1 MDSLHPFVLV
11 IILGLINWLATAF
24 GGSFAFASFN
34 KLKNIGYSNILALSA
49 GIMLSASF
57 WSLLLPS
64 IEFSSKYGLSPTL
77 VSCVGFLM
85 GILFLHYVSSYS
97 TKVLN
102 KHSLNTGNRN
112 ENGNENKKN
121 SNMLITAIAIHNVP
135 EGFIVGVLVS
145 SLATNT
151 ALDLYSV
158 LALSLTI
165 GLQNIPEG
173 LAIAMPL
180 KASGKSSFF
189 SFNVAQLTGFIEPVS
204 ALFGY
209 LVISQ
214 FPVVLPYTLAF
225 AAGSMIYVII
235 DELIPEVST
244 DDSNHTIIWFSAGFA
259 LMMMLD
265 TILS

>member
-1 MDSLHPFVLV
+1 MNNIHPLGLV
-11 IILGLINWLATAF
+11 IVLGLINWISTAL
-24 GGSFAFASFN
+24 GGSFAFASSSR
-34 KLKNIGYSNILALSA
+34 LKNIGYSNILAISA

-64 IEFSSKYGLSPTL
+64 IELSQEYGLSPTF
-77 VSCVGFLM
+77 VSCSGFLF
-85 GILFLHYVSSYS
+85 GILFLRYVSSFS
-97 TKVLN
+97 TKVFN
-102 KHSLNTGNRN
+102 KHTKNKDN
-112 ENGNENKKN
+112 ESKKN
-121 SNMLITAIAIHNVP
+121 STLLILAIAIHNIP
-135 EGFIVGVLVS
+135 EGLIVGVLVS
-145 SLATNT
+145 SLASQVCT
-151 ALDLYSV
+151 LDLYSV

-180 KASGKSSFF
+180 KANGNSSVY
-189 SFNVAQLTGFIEPVS
+189 SFNIAQLTGFIEPVS

-214 FPVVLPYTLAF
+214 FPSFLPYTLAF
-225 AAGSMIYVII
+225 AGGAMIYVII

-244 DDSNHTIIWFSAGFA
+244 DNNNTTIIWFSIGFVI
-259 LMMMLD
+259 MMMLD

>member
-1 MDSLHPFVLV
+1 MNSLHPLVLV
-11 IILGLINWLATAF
+11 IGLGLINWLATAF
-24 GGSFAFASFN
+24 GGSFAFASLD

-64 IEFSSKYGLSPTL
+64 IEFSTKYGLSPTV
-77 VSCVGFLM
+77 VSCVGFLF
-85 GILFLHYVSSYS
+85 GILFLHYVSIYS
-97 TKVLN
+97 EKILN
-102 KHSLNTGNRN
+102 KRSLN
-112 ENGNENKKN
+112 NGNENKKN
-121 SNMLITAIAIHNVP
+121 NNLLITAIAIHNIP

-180 KASGKSSFF
+180 KASGKSSLF

-209 LVISQ
+209 LVISH
-214 FPVVLPYTLAF
+214 FPVILPYTLAF
-225 AAGSMIYVII
+225 AAGSMVYVII

-244 DDSNHTIIWFSAGFA
+244 DSSNHTIIWFSAGFI

>member
-1 MDSLHPFVLV
+1 MDNLHPLVLV
-11 IILGLINWLATAF
+11 VILGLINWSATAF
-24 GGSFAFASFN
+24 GGSFAFASSSR
-34 KLKNIGYSNILALSA
+34 LKNIGYSNILAFSA

-64 IEFSSKYGLSPTL
+64 IQMSSDYGLSPTF
-77 VSCVGFLM
+77 VSCVGFLF
-85 GILFLHYVSSYS
+85 GILFLRYVSSFS
-97 TKVLN
+97 TKILN
-102 KHSLNTGNRN
+102 KHGIERDNVD
-112 ENGNENKKN
+112 KK
-121 SNMLITAIAIHNVP
+121 SSTLLITAIAIHNIP

-145 SLATNT
+145 SLTSQTN

-173 LAIAMPL
+173 LAVAMPL
-180 KASGKSSFF
+180 KTSGKSSLY
-189 SFNVAQLTGFIEPVS
+189 SFNIAQLTGFIEPVS
-204 ALFGY
+204 ALFGF
-209 LVISQ
+209 LVIAH
-214 FPVVLPYTLAF
+214 FPTILPYTLAF
-225 AAGSMIYVII
+225 AGGAMIYVII

-244 DDSNHTIIWFSAGFA
+244 DDSNSTIIWFSVGFA

>member
-1 MDSLHPFVLV
+1 MENLHPFFLV
-11 IILGLINWLATAF
+11 IILGIINWLATAF
-24 GGSFAFASFN
+24 GGSFAFTSSDR
-34 KLKNIGYSNILALSA
+34 LKNIGYSNILAISA

-64 IEFSSKYGLSPTL
+64 IELSKNYGLQPTV
-77 VSCVGFLM
+77 VSCSGFLF
-85 GILFLHYVSSYS
+85 GILFLRYVSSFS
-97 TKVLN
+97 TKIFN
-102 KHSLNTGNRN
+102 KHTKNKDN
-112 ENGNENKKN
+112 ESKK
-121 SNMLITAIAIHNVP
+121 SSTLLILAIAIHNIP

-145 SLATNT
+145 SLASQVNN
-151 ALDLYSV
+151 LDFYAV
-158 LALSLTI
+158 IALSLTI

-173 LAIAMPL
+173 LAVAMPL
-180 KASGKSSFF
+180 KTNGKSSLY

-214 FPVVLPYTLAF
+214 FPAILPYTLAF
-225 AAGSMIYVII
+225 AGGAMIYVII

-244 DDSNHTIIWFSAGFA
+244 DDSNSTIIWFSVGFV